1 MCAKFDYILTEE
13 YEREV
18 RKEFEPLVKQQ
29 IGAREVGMN
38 GNYLPGGGIYSVGW
52 NGWKEFPAADFV
64 EKLTTWHNG
73 FVRDHREDPFYPF
86 MSPLVYQGEL
96 NLRELRTNFEHMSG
110 IANLAFYYEGIAHFR
125 AHLAGLREIRDF
137 LAWHLF
143 EETGHNE
150 MLADFMEGYF
160 KMDRVKEIWP
170 LTDTLL
176 LMEKDRMRYE
186 RLQRFKALNATG
198 HFVEIAAA
206 AMFRERILPKGNRL
220 NALGLRKHYNV
231 PNKYLTF
238 FDVHRFIDIYH
249 ERFGQYLL
257 AKYATTKGLQD
268 QAEKV
273 FKEMVLREY
282 QSEEKLYATMRASKK

>member
-1 MCAKFDYILTEE
+1 Y
-13 YEREV
+13 
-18 RKEFEPLVKQQ
+18 
-29 IGAREVGMN
+29 
-38 GNYLPGGGIYSVGW
+38 
-52 NGWKEFPAADFV
+52 
-64 EKLTTWHNG
+64 
-73 FVRDHREDPFYPF
+73 
-86 MSPLVYQGEL
+86 
-96 NLRELRTNFEHMSG
+96 
-110 IANLAFYYEGIAHFR
+110 R

-160 KMDRVKEIWP
+160 KMGRVNEIWP
-170 LTDTLL
+170 LTDSLL
-176 LMEKDRMRYE
+176 IMKKDRHRYE
-186 RLQRFKALNATG
+186 RLQRFKSLNAQG

-257 AKYATTKGLQD
+257 AKYATTKDLQD

-273 FKEMVLREY
+273 FIEMVTREY
-282 QSEEKLYATMRASKK
+282 QSEERLYYAMPISKR

>member
-1 MCAKFDYILTEE
+1 MSEE

-29 IGAREVGMN
+29 IGMREVGIT

-52 NGWKEFPAADFV
+52 KSWKDFPAADFV
-64 EKLTTWHNG
+64 EKLTVWHNG
-73 FVRDHREDPFYPF
+73 FITDHRDDPFYPF
-86 MSPLVYQGEL
+86 MSPLVYNGEL
-96 NLRELRTNFEHMSG
+96 TPEELRTNFEHMSG
-110 IANLAFYYEGIAHFR
+110 IANLAFYFEGIAHYR

-160 KMDRVKEIWP
+160 KMDRVNEIWP
-170 LTDTLL
+170 LTDSLQI
-176 LMEKDRMRYE
+176 MQKDRHRYE
-186 RLQRFKALNATG
+186 RLQRFKALNAQG

-220 NALGLRKHYNV
+220 NAIGLRKHYNV

-257 AKYATTKGLQD
+257 AKYATTKELQD

-273 FKEMVLREY
+273 FKEMVTREY
-282 QSEEKLYATMRASKK
+282 QSEERLYHTLPVSKR